1 MARIPQVL
9 MKNKAWS
16 ASEPTPQVDLAY
28 GGQFGWTPVLTEWV
42 SNQAY
47 IRRNLVCV
55 LLEAPRLFQKMPD
68 PPKWVQTL
76 RSLVELH
83 PLRIEGLNAGLT
95 VETAEHAVGGAG
107 EMQREFTNVT
117 RARTDV
123 TFTYSSDK
131 YGNPIQTFLDAW
143 IRYGMMDPD
152 TKTALMG
159 TIDSYDGDMLAD
171 MYSFSAVFFEPT
183 PEGRK
188 VHRAWVVTN
197 MFPVTTGDII
207 GKRDLTSAS
216 EISELS
222 INVGGIAQYGNG
234 AVALA
239 QKLLDAMNFN
249 GANPMFMHNVLDDE
263 SADVKAANKNFQ
275 TNMEQMAKA
284 VLGTAAS
291 PLDTGFV
298 SAIEGKNAVTG
309 NGDPLAARNE
319 ASSSA
324 S

>member
-1 MARIPQVL
+1 
-9 MKNKAWS
+9 MKNNAWG
-16 ASEPTPQVDLAY
+16 ASEASPQTDLAW
-28 GGQFGWTPVLTEWV
+28 GGQHGWTPMLNEWV

-47 IRRNLVCV
+47 VRRNLVCV
-55 LLEAPRLFQKMPD
+55 LLEAPRIFQYMPE
-68 PPKWVQTL
+68 PAKWVQTL

-95 VETAEHAVGGAG
+95 VETTDHAVGGAG

-152 TKTALMG
+152 TKTALAG
-159 TIDSYDGDMLAD
+159 TISDAPGDMLAD
-171 MYSFSAVFFEPT
+171 MYSFSAIFFEPT

-188 VHRAWVVTN
+188 VHRAWIVTN
-197 MFPVTTGDII
+197 MFPTTTGDII

-234 AVALA
+234 PVQVA
-239 QKLLDAMNFN
+239 QKLLDAMNFT
-249 GANPMFMHNVLDDE
+249 GANPFFMQGFITDE
-263 SADVKAANKNFQ
+263 SSDVKAASKDFK
-275 TNMEQMAKA
+275 TNMELVGTNA
-284 VLGTAAS
+284 VGTAAD
-291 PLDTGFV
+291 PLNKSFV
-298 SAIEGKNAVTG
+298 SEIENRGAVTG
-309 NGDPLAARNE
+309 NGEPLSPRNP
-319 ASSSA
+319 APSSP
-324 S
+324 